1 MKQSRHE
8 AESDMTA
15 SIDGERSAAAS
26 RTAWRM
32 AGRIGFYTLT
42 CLIAAFFAIPLL
54 WLISAP
60 FDASPTYAVDFPEF
74 TLANFA
80 TILANPYALPSL
92 LNSVILAIG
101 TAAFVVIGA
110 ALAAYAL
117 SRVRIPGRDA
127 LLYLLLLLSS
137 VVTGTAAMVP
147 LFLLVSEIGS
157 AIHPMLGIDS
167 HFAVMLVMSSGLL
180 PAAIFMLKDF
190 VDGIPPSYEE
200 SARVF
205 GASPFRVLKDI
216 VVPLITPGLA
226 TITVWTVVNVWGN
239 FLVPFILLRDAD
251 RQPAA
256 VLMRTLYTE
265 AGQPN
270 LALLATFS
278 LLYSLPVVLM
288 YLFVSKRYGFR
299 FHGGIKS

>member
-1 MKQSRHE
+1 
-8 AESDMTA
+8 MTA
-15 SIDGERSAAAS
+15 PAGADERLQARRAAL
-26 RTAWRM
+26 RL
-32 AGRIGFYTLT
+32 AGRIGFYVLT

-54 WLISAP
+54 WLVSAP
-60 FDASPTYAVDFPEF
+60 FDAGPTFAVSFPEF
-74 TLANFA
+74 TLGNFA

-92 LNSVILAIG
+92 VNSIVLAVG

-110 ALAAYAL
+110 ALSAYAL

-127 LLYLLLLLSS
+127 LLYILLLLSS

-147 LFLLVSEIGS
+147 LFLLVSEVGA
-157 AIHPMLGIDS
+157 AIHPVLGIDS

-216 VVPLITPGLA
+216 VAPLITPGLA
-226 TITVWTVVNVWGN
+226 TITVWTIVNVWGN

-251 RQPAA
+251 KQPAA
-256 VLMRTLYTE
+256 VLVRTLYTE

>member
-1 MKQSRHE
+1 MSPK
-8 AESDMTA
+8 
-15 SIDGERSAAAS
+15 RSTAAADIGEAAA
-26 RTAWRM
+26 RKTAVALAR
-32 AGRIGFYTLT
+32 RVGFYAVT
-42 CLIAAFFAIPLL
+42 CLISVFFALPLL
-54 WLISAP
+54 WLVTAP
-60 FDASPTYAVDFPEF
+60 FDASPAYAIEFPEP
-74 TLANFA
+74 TLRNFE
-80 TILANPYALPSL
+80 TILSNPYALPSL
-92 LNSVILAIG
+92 LNSLILAVG
-101 TAAFVVIGA
+101 TALFVVTGA

-127 LLYLLLLLSS
+127 LLYVLLLLSS

-147 LFLLVSEIGS
+147 LFLMVSEVGG
-157 AIHPMLGIDS
+157 AIHPVLGVDS
-167 HFAVMLVMSSGLL
+167 HFSVTLVMTGGLL

-190 VDGIPPSYEE
+190 VDSIPPSYEE

-205 GASPFRVLKDI
+205 GASPFRVLKDV

-226 TITVWTVVNVWGN
+226 TIAVWSIVNVWGN

-251 RQPAA
+251 KQPAA
-256 VLMRTLYTE
+256 VLIRTLYTE

-278 LLYSLPVVLM
+278 LLYSLPVVAM
-288 YLFVSKRYGFR
+288 YLFVSKKYGFR

>member
-1 MKQSRHE
+1 MSTTSKAGHTE
-8 AESDMTA
+8 AEA
-15 SIDGERSAAAS
+15 RQV
-26 RTAWRM
+26 AWRV
-32 AGRIGFYTLT
+32 AARIGFYAAT
-42 CLIAAFFAIPLL
+42 CLIAVFFALPLL
-54 WLISAP
+54 WLITAP
-60 FDASPTYAVDFPEF
+60 FDASPTYGVAVPDF
-74 TLANFA
+74 TVDNFA
-80 TILANPYALPSL
+80 TIGANPYAWPSL
-92 LNSVILAIG
+92 LNSVLLAVG
-101 TAAFVVIGA
+101 TAAFVVVGA
-110 ALAAYAL
+110 ALASYAL

-127 LLYLLLLLSS
+127 LLYVLLLLSS

-157 AIHPMLGIDS
+157 NISPALGIDS
-167 HFAVMLVMSSGLL
+167 QFAVMLVMSGGLL

-190 VDGIPPSYEE
+190 VDTIPRSYEE

-205 GASPFRVLKDI
+205 GASPLRILKDI
-216 VVPLITPGLA
+216 VTPLIAPGLA
-226 TITVWTVVNVWGN
+226 TIAVWTIVNVWGN
-239 FLVPFILLRDAD
+239 FLVPFILLRDPD
-251 RQPAA
+251 KQPAA

-288 YLFVSKRYGFR
+288 YLFVSRKYGFR

>member
-1 MKQSRHE
+1 
-8 AESDMTA
+8 
-15 SIDGERSAAAS
+15 
-26 RTAWRM
+26 M
-32 AGRIGFYTLT
+32 AGRIGFYSVT

-60 FDASPTYAVDFPEF
+60 FDASPTYAVEFPEV

-147 LFLLVSEIGS
+147 LFLLVSEIGA
-157 AIHPMLGIDS
+157 AIHPVLGIDS

-251 RQPAA
+251 KQPAA